1 MLYLIIL
8 FNVLRFLG
16 LEISPPGFYADESY
30 GATQVMCVRQTGAD
44 FFGHFLPLF
53 AISGPGE
60 PIYTPTYL
68 YGQILWTS
76 IFGNSI
82 RIC

>member
-30 GATQVMCVRQTGAD
+30 GATQVMCIRETGAD

-53 AISGPGE
+53 AWCVP
-60 PIYTPTYL
+60 Y
-68 YGQILWTS
+68 
-76 IFGNSI
+76 
-82 RIC
+82 RV